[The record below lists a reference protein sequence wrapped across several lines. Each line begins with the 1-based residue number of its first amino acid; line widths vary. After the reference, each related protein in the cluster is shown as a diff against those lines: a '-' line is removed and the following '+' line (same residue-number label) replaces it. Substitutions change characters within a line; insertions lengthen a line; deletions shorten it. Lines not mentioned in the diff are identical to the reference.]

1 MQEHDA
7 LIIGGGIIGVALAL
21 RLADEKLSVT
31 IIERGEPG
39 REASWAAAGMLAPT
53 SEAGHGADGALPPP
67 LAQLATA
74 SAALYP
80 QWLERVA
87 GSAKLDV
94 GYRTEG
100 TLDVAFTEEEAAQL
114 QALPGERLTAA
125 EAQRLEPAL
134 SDRIVAA
141 VRLAND
147 VQVDNRRLLAALL
160 EAARA
165 AGIHFRNGTS
175 VAEPAIEGP
184 RAAGVRTLDGEL
196 VAAGIVV
203 NAAGCWASQLGE
215 HGRRLTPTRPV
226 RGQMIAL
233 RSEAEKPLLR
243 HVVRSPRGYILP
255 RADGRLVCG
264 STTENAGYDKSLT
277 PAGLRQLLSA
287 AIELVPAAARLPLA
301 DAWAGLRPD
310 SPDHLPILGATDIEN
325 YFVATGHYRNGI
337 LLAPITA
344 QLAGDAIL
352 GRKPQISLEPFSPL
366 RFAAA
371 D

>member
-1 MQEHDA
+1 MKKHDV
-7 LIIGGGIIGVALAL
+7 LIIGGGIIGVALGL
-21 RLADEKLSVT
+21 RLADEKLSVA

-80 QWLERVA
+80 EWLERLP

-100 TLDVAFTEEEAAQL
+100 TLDVAFTNEEAATL
-114 QALPGERLTAA
+114 KGLPGEWLMAA
-125 EAQRLEPAL
+125 EAWRLEPAL
-134 SDRIVAA
+134 SERIVAA
-141 VRLAND
+141 VRLPHD
-147 VQVDNRRLLAALL
+147 VQVDNRRLFAALL

-165 AGIHFRNGTS
+165 AGVRFRAGT
-175 VAEPAIEGP
+175 VAEPAIEGA
-184 RAAGVRTLDGEL
+184 RAAGVRTSEGEL

-233 RSEAEKPLLR
+233 RGDAEKSLLR

-277 PAGLRQLLSA
+277 PGGLRQLLSA
-287 AIELVPAAARLPLA
+287 AIELVPAAASLPFA

-344 QLAGDAIL
+344 QLVGDVVL
-352 GRKPQISLEPFSPL
+352 GCKPQISLESFSPL
-366 RFAAA
+366 RFPAA
-371 D
+371 

>member
-1 MQEHDA
+1 MPSNDV
-7 LIIGGGIIGVALAL
+7 LIIGGGIIGFALAL
-21 RLADEKLSVT
+21 RLASEKLSVT
-31 IIERGEPG
+31 MLERGQPG

-53 SEAGHGADGALPPP
+53 SEAGHGADGALPAPV
-67 LAQLATA
+67 AQLAAA

-80 QWLERVA
+80 QWLGRIGGRA
-87 GSAKLDV
+87 ALDV

-100 TLDVAFTEEEAAQL
+100 TIDVAFTEEEAEVIES
-114 QALPGERLTAA
+114 LPGERLSAT
-125 EAQRLEPAL
+125 EARRLEPTL
-134 SDRIVAA
+134 SGRVISA
-141 VRLAND
+141 VLLPRD
-147 VQVDNRRLLAALL
+147 VQVDNRRLFAALL

-165 AGIHFRNGTS
+165 AGVHVRLGIS
-175 VAEPAIEGP
+175 VIDLAIERGRATGV
-184 RAAGVRTLDGEL
+184 RAANGETFS
-196 VAAGIVV
+196 AGAVV
-203 NAAGCWASQLGE
+203 NAAGCWAAQLSE

-233 RSEAEKPLLR
+233 RGPAASGLR

-287 AIELVPAAARLPLA
+287 AIELVPAAAGLPFA

-310 SPDHLPILGATDIEN
+310 SPDHLPILGATDIES

-344 QLAGDAIL
+344 QLVGDVIL
-352 GRKPQISLEPFSPL
+352 GRQPSVSLEPFSPL
-366 RFAAA
+366 RFASS
-371 D
+371 DW